1 MFFLLRMAFWIGLVL
16 LVLPISTAED
26 GSRQIGA
33 WQALSAAQSALS
45 DLSGFCDRQ
54 PQACAVGGQML
65 LHIGD
70 KAQAA
75 AVWLMENVQLS
86 GTRDSTHAL
95 TPQDLAPAWGGEPAA
110 GARAAEP
117 TIAPQA
123 LPPAGVPLPPRRPA

>member
-54 PQACAVGGQML
+54 PQACAVGGQL
-65 LHIGD
+65 LGRIGD

-75 AVWLMENVQLS
+75 AGWLMENVQLS
-86 GTRDSTHAL
+86 GTRDGAHAL
-95 TPQDLAPAWGGEPAA
+95 TPQDLAPAWGGDTSPAAKAAEPAA
-110 GARAAEP
+110 
-117 TIAPQA
+117 APQT